1 MVFLGLAG
9 GGSLPSPGLT
19 KCAQIRVSRHHL
31 GGAILCSP
39 REWRHRC
46 LFKWCGGSFRARSN
60 LHSGLSPEPLPTQPA
75 AKPKG
80 QWEELNMTATWG
92 GVGGQVTCARA
103 KVQKKKT
110 TREWQIDALGTKF
123 KLDFCLGP
131 EVIGFNSLVPNPC
144 QGCSDPSPV
153 LANASLA
160 AAGSGSRAALV
171 FPAPSSGWTGLLVT
185 SLPSLPLNQL
195 VLLSSNFYL
204 KVELKVPF
212 LCPGRLLLAPLTPLS
227 HDATRWRAG
236 ASQMGPGEAS
246 PTSLSGNRRLLFG
259 HCPSCS

>member
-103 KVQKKKT
+103 KVQKKKQLGMANRC
-110 TREWQIDALGTKF
+110 TRHKVQTGFLPGTRGHRFQLPGAKP
-123 KLDFCLGP
+123 LPGVLRP
-131 EVIGFNSLVPNPC
+131 LPSPC
-144 QGCSDPSPV
+144 QC
-153 LANASLA
+153 
-160 AAGSGSRAALV
+160 
-171 FPAPSSGWTGLLVT
+171 
-185 SLPSLPLNQL
+185 
-195 VLLSSNFYL
+195 
-204 KVELKVPF
+204 
-212 LCPGRLLLAPLTPLS
+212 
-227 HDATRWRAG
+227 
-236 ASQMGPGEAS
+236 
-246 PTSLSGNRRLLFG
+246 
-259 HCPSCS
+259 